1 MLALRNIRRL
11 RCVAVSWRPSVGV
24 TRILTLGSAGRPN
37 GRLKTVVVKS
47 PARPSPAKHAPPE
60 VEHHD

>member
-1 MLALRNIRRL
+1 MRCCLLAAERR
-11 RCVAVSWRPSVGV
+11 AV
-24 TRILTLGSAGRPN
+24 TRILTLGLAGRPN
-37 GRLKTVVVKS
+37 GRLKAVVVKS